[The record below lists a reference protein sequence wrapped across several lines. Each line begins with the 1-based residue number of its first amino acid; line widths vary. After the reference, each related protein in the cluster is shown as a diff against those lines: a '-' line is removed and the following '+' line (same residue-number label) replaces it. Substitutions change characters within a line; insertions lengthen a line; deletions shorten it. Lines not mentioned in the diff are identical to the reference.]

1 MTEFPIT
8 CVIERSLE
16 DVFDA
21 LVNTQRIPDW
31 NHGVI
36 EVRTK
41 DTPLH
46 VGSHLTY
53 IGKFL
58 GRTFESESEVTEYV
72 ASSRFAAR
80 SMSGPFQLEVENSLQ
95 STDTG
100 TRLDSL
106 FRGES
111 RGFFKLAEPVIVRL
125 SKKLFEDSTENFK
138 ALLEAKLL

>member
-8 CVIERSLE
+8 CVIERSVE

-36 EVRTK
+36 EVRTN

-111 RGFFKLAEPVIVRL
+111 HGFFKLAEPVIVRL